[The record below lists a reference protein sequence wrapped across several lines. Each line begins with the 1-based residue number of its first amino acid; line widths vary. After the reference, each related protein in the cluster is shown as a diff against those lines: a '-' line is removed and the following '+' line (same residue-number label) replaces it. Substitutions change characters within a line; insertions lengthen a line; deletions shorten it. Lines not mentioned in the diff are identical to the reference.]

1 MQVGTLPTQATGIL
15 ESDARLRQVEV
26 AVFTDTC
33 TLTGHAYCMKS
44 QRLLDVLNQ
53 DFMPN
58 LLPLGKDVMPLT
70 EVEVSFPSGKRE
82 SVASIYV
89 SKASI
94 LFVGEKSEHQPEIPE
109 TEDSP
114 KAYPVRAKKFIG
126 AEIHMSLYTLIGET
140 YVEVWQKLL
149 DAVDRADKF
158 MPLTNV
164 KIYPTTDNTVL
175 TFDFVAVNRDKIIY
189 VGEHQTGTDFSVPKA
204 SPLHSSN
211 ISPSVGV
218 AVANTT
224 LPSVYALPSS
234 GGTGFTVPQPT

>member
-1 MQVGTLPTQATGIL
+1 MQPGTLTTQATGIL

-33 TLTGHAYCMKS
+33 TLTGHTYCMKS
-44 QRLLDVLNQ
+44 QHLLDFLNQ

-58 LLPLGKDVMPLT
+58 LLPLGKDVMLLT

-94 LFVGEKSEHQPEIPE
+94 LFVCEKSEHQLDIPE
-109 TEDSP
+109 TEDGP
-114 KAYPVRAKKFIG
+114 TVYPVRAKKFIG
-126 AEIHMSLYTLIGET
+126 AEIRMSLYTLMGET

-149 DAVDRADKF
+149 DAIDRADKF

-164 KIYPTTDNTVL
+164 KIYPTADNTAL
-175 TFDFVAVNRDKIIY
+175 TFDFAAVNRDKIIY
-189 VGEHQTGTDFSVPKA
+189 VGEHQTETKISVPNE
-204 SPLHSSN
+204 SPIHW
-211 ISPSVGV
+211 SVD
-218 AVANTT
+218 
-224 LPSVYALPSS
+224 
-234 GGTGFTVPQPT
+234 

>member
-1 MQVGTLPTQATGIL
+1 MQVGTITTQATSIL

-58 LLPLGKDVMPLT
+58 LLPLGKDIMPLT
-70 EVEVSFPSGKRE
+70 KVEVSFPSGKRE
-82 SVASIYV
+82 SVAPIYV

-94 LFVGEKSEHQPEIPE
+94 LFIGEKNGHQLNIPE
-109 TEDSP
+109 TEDRP
-114 KAYPVRAKKFIG
+114 KVYQGRAKKFVG
-126 AEIHMSLYTLIGET
+126 AEIRMSLYTLTGET

-149 DAVDRADKF
+149 DAVDRDDKF
-158 MPLTNV
+158 MPLTNA
-164 KIYPTTDNTVL
+164 KIYPTTDNTES

-189 VGEHQTGTDFSVPKA
+189 VGEHQTGTDKSLTCADENRSAFGLAK
-204 SPLHSSN
+204 L
-211 ISPSVGV
+211 
-218 AVANTT
+218 
-224 LPSVYALPSS
+224 
-234 GGTGFTVPQPT
+234 